1 MKSGNTIEG
10 CFAHFPPFGG
20 RLLDGTS
27 VQGCNRL
34 LMPTIHGH
42 TDQIKTLQQAME
54 GDRLHH
60 AWIFSGPVGVGK
72 RTAATELGRILLDD
86 GVSADDLGSQP
97 PALLSESGAL
107 LMAGSHP
114 DLHCLQ
120 KEDAAYSDNRNL
132 RERKQLNIPLDLL
145 RERVIGGRTSDN
157 KSHDAAVYRTAAMGG
172 SKVFIIDEAEL
183 LDRTAQN
190 ILLKTLEEP
199 PKGTFIILVT
209 SRPEQ
214 LISTIRSRCQHL
226 RFGTLDETAMTAW
239 ISENEPTIDAGDLE
253 WLTHWSEG
261 APGRFKTAVKHDLST
276 WAKTLQPM
284 LDRADAGEWQPE
296 LGATMIE
303 LIEQFAELVLADN
316 PKASKEAANREGLR
330 QLLRLLGQHLRRRL
344 ADGTNQLDC
353 CATID
358 LLSEIE
364 RQSESHLNLKQLM
377 ESLSAG
383 WASPDHT
390 PTP

>member
-1 MKSGNTIEG
+1 MT
-10 CFAHFPPFGG
+10 
-20 RLLDGTS
+20 
-27 VQGCNRL
+27 V
-34 LMPTIHGH
+34 IHGH
-42 TDQIKTLQQAME
+42 ADQIRTLQNAME

-72 RTAATELGRILLDD
+72 RTAAMELGRILLDD
-86 GVSADDLGSQP
+86 AVSADDLGTAP
-97 PALLSESGAL
+97 PALLSECGSL
-107 LMAGSHP
+107 LVAGSHP

-120 KEDAAYSDNRNL
+120 KEDAAYSNNRAL

-145 RERVIGGRTSDN
+145 RERVIGGRTGDG

-172 SKVFIIDEAEL
+172 AKLFIIDEAEL

-199 PKGTFIILVT
+199 PQGTFIVLVT

-226 RFGTLDETAMTAW
+226 RFGTLDEPSMSNW
-239 ISENEPTIDAGDLE
+239 LHESNHDVDPGELVWLLE
-253 WLTHWSEG
+253 WAEG
-261 APGRFKTAVKHDLST
+261 APGRLETALKHGLAG
-276 WAKTLQPM
+276 WAGTLRPM
-284 LDRADAGEWQPE
+284 LLEADKGSWQPE

-303 LIEQFAELVLADN
+303 LVEQFAELVLADN
-316 PKASKEAANREGLR
+316 PRASKEAANREGLR
-330 QLLRLLGQHLRRRL
+330 QLLRLLGQHLRARL
-344 ADGTNQLDC
+344 AEDDGTDRIKC

-364 RQSESHLNLKQLM
+364 QQSESHLNLKQLL

-383 WASPDHT
+383 WASPDT
-390 PTP
+390 APTT

>member
-1 MKSGNTIEG
+1 M
-10 CFAHFPPFGG
+10 
-20 RLLDGTS
+20 LD
-27 VQGCNRL
+27 VVWFQGCNGL
-34 LMPTIHGH
+34 DMTVIHGH
-42 TDQIKTLQQAME
+42 TEQIRTLQDAMG

-72 RTAATELGRILLDD
+72 RTVAMELGRVLLDD
-86 GVSADDLGSQP
+86 AVSGGELGQP
-97 PALLSESGAL
+97 DPASPSESGTL
-107 LMAGSHP
+107 LAGDSHP
-114 DLHCLQ
+114 DLHCLR
-120 KEDAAYSDNRNL
+120 KEDAAYSDNRSL

-145 RERVIGGRTSDN
+145 RERVIGGRTSDG
-157 KSHDAAVYRTAAMGG
+157 KSHDAAVYRTSTLGG
-172 SKVFIIDEAEL
+172 SKLFVIDEAEL

-199 PKGTFIILVT
+199 PQGTFIVLVT

-226 RFGTLDETAMTAW
+226 RFGTLDE
-239 ISENEPTIDAGDLE
+239 SEMGNWLSSRADEVETGDLE
-253 WLTHWSEG
+253 WLLKWAEG
-261 APGRFKTAVKHDLST
+261 APGRLVTAMKHDLAG
-276 WAKTLQPM
+276 WAQTLNPM
-284 LDRADAGEWQPE
+284 LLRADSGDWQPE

-303 LIEQFAELVLADN
+303 LIEQFAEVVLAEN

-330 QLLRLLGQHLRRRL
+330 QMLRLLGQHLRTRL
-344 ADGTNQLDC
+344 AGNDDSDRIDC

-364 RQSESHLNLKQLM
+364 RQSESHLNLKQLL

-383 WASPDHT
+383 WSSPDAA
-390 PTP
+390 PVV